1 MNKISL
7 KTINNFFYSNEKL
20 VKLYRHYHLFYNH
33 KKEQHGGGY
42 FIEYNNEKIKFDKV
56 VDDDHT
62 KLFLSTI
69 DGNGDCILILI
80 FKDSDIALLQ
90 SLSNDNC
97 LKNPKLNNGKHLMA
111 IAIKVLKKYKQK
123 FNIKY
128 VDLTDNSFIYCD
140 KNVKISL
147 ADLSLLQYG
156 DTFYGRFGFKLKE
169 KKYNKMMINNKLIL
183 KNLLTKD
190 INLSK
195 IIIELKEYKLNKE
208 LLKTIY
214 NSYQE
219 YENELFIKW
228 FLYISKLLMKYNCE
242 FFDNFIIEIFQNY
255 KLYSLAHK
263 VFILEL

>member
-1 MNKISL
+1 MNRISL

-20 VKLYRHYHLFYNH
+20 VKIYRHCHNFY
-33 KKEQHGGGY
+33 KKEQYAGGY
-42 FIEYNNEKIKFDKV
+42 SIAYNNEKIKFDKV
-56 VDDDHT
+56 VDDDQT
-62 KLFLSTI
+62 TLFLSTL
-69 DGNGDCILILI
+69 DENGDCISILI
-80 FKDSDIALLQ
+80 FKDNDIACLQ

-140 KNVKISL
+140 KNIKISL

-183 KNLLTKD
+183 DNLLTKNFD
-190 INLSK
+190 LK
-195 IIIELKEYKLNKE
+195 EIIIELKEHKLNKE
-208 LLKTIY
+208 LLKTMY
-214 NSYQE
+214 DSYRK
-219 YENELFIKW
+219 YENELFINW
-228 FLYISKLLMKYNCE
+228 FSYISKLLMKKNCE
-242 FFDNFIIEIFQNY
+242 FFEYFIIKIFQNY
-255 KLYSLAHK
+255 KLYSVAHK